1 VHRVHEQASHSALRC
16 MVDTKTGHGDEL
28 AGVAPFGHFG
38 RRVFAVTEGMGRGR
52 WGILAV
58 G

>member
-1 VHRVHEQASHSALRC
+1 
-16 MVDTKTGHGDEL
+16 MVDTKTRHGDEL